1 MEKVYLIE
9 EEINEVNEQLVLFY
23 PNLNAKEDYK
33 TNFFYNEYKKLDV
46 EFNTRYDL
54 TYQYLVNFSK
64 TKNLPIHR
72 WFYYQEG
79 YSPE

>member
-33 TNFFYNEYKKLDV
+33 KDFFL
-46 EFNTRYDL
+46 
-54 TYQYLVNFSK
+54 
-64 TKNLPIHR
+64 
-72 WFYYQEG
+72 
-79 YSPE
+79 